1 MGAKGSV
8 LKRVRQSRKANLRN
22 RHNKS
27 KMKTAIKQVLTTD
40 NKEHISV
47 PLSKAVSTIDKVCSK
62 GIIHK
67 NRAAHHKSSLMRHVN
82 SL

>member
-22 RHNKS
+22 RHFKS
-27 KMKTAIKQVLTTD
+27 KMKTAIKQVLTTA
-40 NKEHISV
+40 NKENISV
-47 PLSKAVSTIDKVCSK
+47 LLSKAVSTIDKVCSK

-82 SL
+82 NL